1 MLLTQTPANTFYYD
15 IPETA
20 QGTRF
25 DVFLCNS
32 SPGLSRARIQALIR
46 DGYAEVNDRPS
57 KPSHKLKAGDRVS
70 LTIPPPT
77 PPDLTPDEVEFQII
91 HEDSSLI
98 VLSKPAGVV
107 VHPAPGHSTGTL
119 VHGLLKHC
127 KDLSG
132 IGGELRPGIVHRL
145 DKDTSGL
152 MVAAKNDQAHTFLA
166 QQFKSGLV
174 KKEYLALVH
183 GQING
188 EEGEI
193 DLPIARHPT
202 RRKEMAVV
210 LSGGRK
216 ALTLWQKL
224 REFEIG
230 FSLLSVS
237 IKTGRTH
244 QIRVHLSHIDHP
256 VAGDPVYGYGPN
268 WWKKHFPQKNGA
280 LLNLKRQM
288 LHSKRLGFV
297 HPVNENFMEFEAPL
311 PDDMKHALE
320 ILEQL
325 DLKS

>member
-1 MLLTQTPANTFYYD
+1 MLLTQKPANTFYYD

-46 DGYAEVNDRPS
+46 DGHAEVNDRPS

-77 PPDLTPDEVEFQII
+77 LPDLTPDEVEFQII

-152 MVAAKNDQAHTFLA
+152 MVAAKNDRAHTFLA

>member
-1 MLLTQTPANTFYYD
+1 MDKSTVRRGRSISLLLDTL
-15 IPETA
+15 
-20 QGTRF
+20 QG
-25 DVFLCNS
+25 
-32 SPGLSRARIQALIR
+32 
-46 DGYAEVNDRPS
+46 E
-57 KPSHKLKAGDRVS
+57 
-70 LTIPPPT
+70 
-77 PPDLTPDEVEFQII
+77 
-91 HEDSSLI
+91 
-98 VLSKPAGVV
+98 
-107 VHPAPGHSTGTL
+107 
-119 VHGLLKHC
+119 
-127 KDLSG
+127 
-132 IGGELRPGIVHRL
+132 
-145 DKDTSGL
+145 
-152 MVAAKNDQAHTFLA
+152 
-166 QQFKSGLV
+166 
-174 KKEYLALVH
+174 
-183 GQING
+183 
-188 EEGEI
+188 
-193 DLPIARHPT
+193 
-202 RRKEMAVV
+202 KEMAVV

-244 QIRVHLSHIDHP
+244 QIRVHLSHIGHP

-268 WWKKHFPQKNGA
+268 WWKKHFPKKRA

>member
-1 MLLTQTPANTFYYD
+1 MKDDSFSYD
-15 IPETA
+15 ISKTD
-20 QGTRF
+20 QSTRL

-32 SPGLSRARIQALIR
+32 SRDLSRARIQTLIR
-46 DGYAEVNDRPS
+46 DGYAEINGRPS
-57 KPSHKLKAGDRVS
+57 KPSHRLRAGDRVS

-77 PPDLTPDEVEFQII
+77 LPDLTPDEVEFQII
-91 HEDSSLI
+91 YEDSSLI
-98 VLSKPAGVV
+98 VLSKPAGIV

-152 MVAAKNDQAHTFLA
+152 MVAAKNDRAHASLA
-166 QQFKSGLV
+166 KQFKSGAV
-174 KKEYLALVH
+174 KKQYLALVH
-183 GQING
+183 GRIDG
-188 EEGEI
+188 EEGKI
-193 DLPIARHPT
+193 TLPIARHPSK
-202 RRKEMAVV
+202 RKKMTVV
-210 LSGGRK
+210 LSGGRQ

-224 REFEIG
+224 AEFEMG
-230 FSLLSVS
+230 FSLLSIS
-237 IKTGRTH
+237 LKTGRTH
-244 QIRVHLSHIDHP
+244 QIRVHLSHIGHP

-268 WWKKHFPQKNGA
+268 WWKRRFPKKNGP

-288 LHSKRLGFV
+288 LHSKRLGFI
-297 HPVNENFMEFEAPL
+297 HPVNKNYIEFEAPL

-325 DLKS
+325 NLNL